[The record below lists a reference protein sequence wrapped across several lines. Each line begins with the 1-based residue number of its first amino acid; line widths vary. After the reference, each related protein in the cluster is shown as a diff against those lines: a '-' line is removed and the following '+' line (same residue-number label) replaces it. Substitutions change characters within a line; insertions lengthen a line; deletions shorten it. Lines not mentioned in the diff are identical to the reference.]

1 MHMVDEFTRYSAAAI
16 ILTKMIT
23 AKTFMKH
30 WIAIFGAPKTVFL
43 DNGREFIRQ
52 SFVEMCEQFNKK
64 IKTTPSESPWSIG
77 LCERHNQTLTSI
89 LIKGKQDR
97 GCDHETAL
105 LWALCAKNA
114 LINNNGFSPA
124 QLVFGRNKNLPNFL
138 DNKLPAQE
146 NPNSPY
152 IASHISALHAA
163 RSAFI
168 ASESSNEL
176 KLAVLKDLE
185 NQELSST

>member
-1 MHMVDEFTRYSAAAI
+1 MVDEFTRYSAAAI

-30 WIAIFGAPKTVFL
+30 WIAIFGA
-43 DNGREFIRQ
+43 
-52 SFVEMCEQFNKK
+52 
-64 IKTTPSESPWSIG
+64 
-77 LCERHNQTLTSI
+77 
-89 LIKGKQDR
+89 KQDR